1 MMILGAV
8 KIMQPVHGYDVRR
21 ELLSWHADKWAKVQ
35 PGSVYHALKRLAEE
49 GALREVGQEQVAGRP
64 ARTRYELTAKGEEQF
79 TDLLNNYLWGQHEG
93 EDPFVAA
100 LSFLTE
106 VPREQASAALRSR
119 AKSLRA
125 FNEGVRNAYTSGWAT
140 PSNKPTNV
148 RWMLELLIARQEGEI
163 LWCERVADEIDSGVE
178 YVSEE
183 LASRWYRKNVAKDD
197 RAPKGRKDRY
207 S

>member
-8 KIMQPVHGYDVRR
+8 KLMQPVHGYDVRR

-64 ARTRYELTAKGEEQF
+64 ARTRYELTSKGEEQF
-79 TDLLNNYLWGQHEG
+79 KDLLGSYLWGQHEG
-93 EDPFVAA
+93 EDPFIAA
-100 LSFLTE
+100 LAFLAE
-106 VPREQASAALRSR
+106 VPREEASAALRSR

-125 FNEGVRNAYTSGWAT
+125 FNEGARNAFLSGWAN

-148 RWMLELLIARQEGEI
+148 RWMLELQIARHEGEI
-163 LWCERVADEIDSGVE
+163 MWCEKVADEIDAGAPYMSD
-178 YVSEE
+178 E
-183 LASRWYRKNVAKDD
+183 LADKWS
-197 RAPKGRKDRY
+197 KGWSSND
-207 S
+207 